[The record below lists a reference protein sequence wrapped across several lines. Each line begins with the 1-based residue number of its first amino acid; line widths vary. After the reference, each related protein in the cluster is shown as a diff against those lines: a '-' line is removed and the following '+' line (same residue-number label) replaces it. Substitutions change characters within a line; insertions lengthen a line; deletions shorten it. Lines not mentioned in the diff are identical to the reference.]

1 MRASEEIRDFIKRRE
16 DETAYLSDATSFSTY
31 VDDTGHLTIG
41 WGHTG
46 ADVRKG
52 KTITRA
58 EADALFDADVSEIER
73 SLNKSLPLF
82 KFITQGMFD
91 AFVSFSFNAGLG
103 NLKTSTMWRE
113 SQKATSRDEH
123 FQKAA
128 DAFLLWNK
136 GTVKGKKVPLAG
148 LTKRRK
154 WEREFYLKGE

>member
-46 ADVRKG
+46 PDVRMG
-52 KTITRA
+52 KTISRA
-58 EADALFDADVSEIER
+58 EADAIFNADISEVER
-73 SLNKSLPLF
+73 QLNKALPQF
-82 KFITQGMFD
+82 HYMTQGMFD
-91 AFVSFSFNAGLG
+91 AFVSFSFNLG
-103 NLKTSTMWRE
+103 YKKLIGSTMWSETLQARG
-113 SQKATSRDEH
+113 RDEH